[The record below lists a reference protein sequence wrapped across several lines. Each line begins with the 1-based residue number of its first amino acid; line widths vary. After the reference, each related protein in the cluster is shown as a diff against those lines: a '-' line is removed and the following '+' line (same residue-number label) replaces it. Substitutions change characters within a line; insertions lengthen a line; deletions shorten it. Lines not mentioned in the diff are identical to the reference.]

1 MLKAPIKEHYN
12 AMHPNTQFKLH
23 SKSDRILMCDARGD
37 SVFRVLCTAPEG
49 KKYSITK
56 TRNLNKKLEF
66 RIDAVLIV
74 CPQCKKLTN
83 DLGHCTTK
91 FGCFYF

>member
-1 MLKAPIKEHYN
+1 MLTQTQIKEHYN

-49 KKYSITK
+49 KKWSIQK
-56 TRNLNKKLEF
+56 ERNIIGKSEW
-66 RIDAVLIV
+66 RADAVWVI
-74 CPQCKKLTN
+74 CPKCEKITN
-83 DLGHCTTK
+83 DFGHCPTNT
-91 FGCFYF
+91 C